1 MDQEMKGN
9 SSRSCW
15 SLVDRA
21 KADAYDVER
30 EKETETDVNAIARK
44 H

>member
-1 MDQEMKGN
+1 M
-9 SSRSCW
+9 
-15 SLVDRA
+15 VDRA

-30 EKETETDVNAIARK
+30 EKETETDVSVIARK

>member
-1 MDQEMKGN
+1 M
-9 SSRSCW
+9 
-15 SLVDRA
+15 VDRA